1 MPFLTSAPPRRGFVL
16 TLVGPR
22 RALGRRLSVRDYSV
36 GRHSGPQAKIM
47 LRRAGLALVRL
58 DAQKVGDGEPY
69 ESANQ
74 RYNAE
79 NQHRPSR
86 SSAVKFDTESS
97 KMEGRD
103 QHPDEVNDSDQRPID
118 MHVKTLLERQS
129 ERDDPY

>member
-1 MPFLTSAPPRRGFVL
+1 
-16 TLVGPR
+16 
-22 RALGRRLSVRDYSV
+22 
-36 GRHSGPQAKIM
+36 M
-47 LRRAGLALVRL
+47 LRRAGLALVGL

-103 QHPDEVNDSDQRPID
+103 QHPDEENDSDQRPID